1 MNPAF
6 NILLTK
12 KSPFSALLKSWKVLI
27 TLWVVMA
34 SGISGLQAANPAESK
49 TIGRTIREMP
59 QLSSFL
65 QVLEKSDIGSLLSE
79 NTSIRYTVFAPT
91 DEAFSKLPDGAISTL
106 LDPRN
111 DDRLEEVFKYHVLS
125 TSEPPFGLENYSLLR
140 MLTGQFLNI
149 DYKNGKIGDTQFI
162 PKVIPCSNGI
172 IYLIDGVLS
181 PTTDD
186 LFQLLQKDGR
196 FEIFTKAIT
205 ASRQGKLFQNM
216 HGLYTSFA
224 PTDKA
229 FQKLPKGV
237 LDSLFKPENDE
248 RLEDIIKHH
257 ITSGVYAVGKVPGYK
272 SLGVADVV
280 PLSAFGQQLNL
291 KVNKK
296 TRTIDGA
303 RILEQDIPAA
313 NGVIH
318 VIDEVILP
326 VQDGIL
332 DILREEPRFSILV
345 SLLDKTGL
353 DLPVASSS
361 SYTIFAPTNEA
372 WKKEPYAK
380 LVKNPTGEARERL
393 YGLLSRHV
401 IVGKHVSENG
411 VVFSKLRT
419 IHGAPIYLTR
429 EGNDRRISNIPIVET
444 DKEGFNGLVN
454 VINSVI
460 PDQMEL
466 PEGDI
471 STVDAIEFIQETLE
485 NASPIYSKGEYEK
498 CWRFYTYKG
507 YEFLSKYSIFLDTST
522 RRTLTNAIA
531 DNQPVYQFADNAWSS
546 RNAFRN
552 VLRFLE
558 RKEDRIIDSYLMEVP
573 DRARFGR

>member
-1 MNPAF
+1 
-6 NILLTK
+6 
-12 KSPFSALLKSWKVLI
+12 V
-27 TLWVVMA
+27 
-34 SGISGLQAANPAESK
+34 
-49 TIGRTIREMP
+49 
-59 QLSSFL
+59 LSS
-65 QVLEKSDIGSLLSE
+65 
-79 NTSIRYTVFAPT
+79 
-91 DEAFSKLPDGAISTL
+91 
-106 LDPRN
+106 
-111 DDRLEEVFKYHVLS
+111 
-125 TSEPPFGLENYSLLR
+125 SEPPFGLENYSLLR

-149 DYKNGKIGDTQFI
+149 DYKNGRIGDTQFI

-172 IYLIDGVLS
+172 IYLIDGVLT

-280 PLSAFGQQLNL
+280 PLSAFGQQLNY
-291 KVNKK
+291 KVNMK

-411 VVFSKLRT
+411 LVFSKLRT

-429 EGNDRRISNIPIVET
+429 EGNDRRISNIPIIET

-507 YEFLSKYSIFLDTST
+507 YEFLSKYSIFLDSST
-522 RRTLTNAIA
+522 RRNLTNAIA

-546 RNAFRN
+546 RNSFRD

-558 RKEDRIIDSYLMEVP
+558 SKEDRIIDSYLMEVP

>member
-1 MNPAF
+1 MDPAF

-12 KSPFSALLKSWKVLI
+12 KSPFSDLLKSWKVLI

-125 TSEPPFGLENYSLLR
+125 RSEPPFGLENYSLLR

-149 DYKNGKIGDTQFI
+149 DYKNGRIGDTQFI

-172 IYLIDGVLS
+172 IYLIDGVLT

-280 PLSAFGQQLNL
+280 PLSAFGQQLNY

-411 VVFSKLRT
+411 LVFSKLRT

-522 RRTLTNAIA
+522 RRNLTNAIA

-546 RNAFRN
+546 RNAFRD

-558 RKEDRIIDSYLMEVP
+558 SKEDRIIDSYLMEVP